1 MIYMINTV
9 KAIILK
15 DQSVLMIKKAYE
27 NDRFVYTLPGGTQE
41 SGENLE
47 ETLLREV
54 EEEVA
59 AAVNIIRLLHVYEHR
74 RKSRT
79 EPGAM
84 KHKIEFA
91 FLCELAG
98 NYEPQ
103 IGLLPDANQVATEWV
118 GIDKLAKL
126 NLYPHVLLEV
136 LSVLPLESNPHYMGF
151 GIQTE

>member
-27 NDRFVYTLPGGTQE
+27 NNRFVYTLPGGTQE

-47 ETLLREV
+47 ETLIREV

-98 NYEPQ
+98 SYEPQ
-103 IGLLPDANQVATEWV
+103 LGLLPDANQVATEWV
-118 GIDKLAKL
+118 GIDKLAQL

-151 GIQTE
+151 GVQSE